1 MGQLDAGDRRAAALL
16 VPTLVD
22 CFLRPDAAA
31 VRGDLRAAGL
41 GRDDSEQV
49 LAEVFPDDLVRDHTW
64 STTRQ
69 MVRYFAQLGALDDPE
84 VEAVFAAGGL
94 VRTGSDG

>member
-1 MGQLDAGDRRAAALL
+1 MPAR
-16 VPTLVD
+16 VD
-22 CFLRPDAAA
+22 CFLRPDEGA
-31 VRGDLRAAGL
+31 VCADLLAAGL
-41 GRDDSEQV
+41 SGADSEQV
-49 LAEVFPDDLVRDHTW
+49 VAEVFPPGLVQGYTW

-94 VRTGSDG
+94 V

>member
-1 MGQLDAGDRRAAALL
+1 VQGY
-16 VPTLVD
+16 
-22 CFLRPDAAA
+22 
-31 VRGDLRAAGL
+31 
-41 GRDDSEQV
+41 
-49 LAEVFPDDLVRDHTW
+49 TW

-94 VRTGSDG
+94 V